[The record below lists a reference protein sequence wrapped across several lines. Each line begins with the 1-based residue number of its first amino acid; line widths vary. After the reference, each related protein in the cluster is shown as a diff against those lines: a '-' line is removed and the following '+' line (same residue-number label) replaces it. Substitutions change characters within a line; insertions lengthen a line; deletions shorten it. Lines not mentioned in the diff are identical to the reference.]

1 MGHLDQFAKLT
12 FAEETGPLTG
22 GALAWEVPAEMRIS
36 EVRPDGLL
44 LVRDPDK
51 LVNLAPPWNQA
62 RGHAEILAELK
73 MQGDHTDPRA
83 MQRGLLRRQVRQ
95 VQRIEAIKIPAAPW
109 LGEEPIW
116 MVAPSLPEVLSR
128 IRQVSVFAPG
138 CYRVGPSAF
147 DFVWIAANEL
157 PLLDELIPFLIAR
170 SGRPLDE
177 FVRWVAPRRPLDW
190 MLRVLHFLPVS
201 NSLRDEILRY
211 LPPPPTDD
219 PVLLDQR
226 RHIARA
232 LVDSDPEV
240 RKGYVE
246 EGKMQMLVHQFERR
260 LGRTLSAEEHRT
272 LAARLGQLGPDR
284 LGDVVVDLP
293 SETLAAWLATPDAT

>member
-44 LVRDPDK
+44 IVRAPDK
-51 LVNLAPPWNQA
+51 IGDLAPPWNQA
-62 RGHAEILAELK
+62 RGHTEILAELK

-95 VQRIEAIKIPAAPW
+95 VQRMEAVKPPDLPW

-116 MVAPSLPEVLSR
+116 IVAPSLPEVLCR
-128 IRQVSVFAPG
+128 IRKVSDFAPG
-138 CYRVGPSAF
+138 CYRVGPAAF

-157 PLLDELIPFLIAR
+157 PLLDELIPFLIAQ
-170 SGRPLDE
+170 SGRALDD

-190 MLRVLHFLPVS
+190 LLRVLHFLPVKTL
-201 NSLRDEILRY
+201 LREEILRY

-219 PVLLDQR
+219 PVLREQR
-226 RHIARA
+226 RDVARA
-232 LVDSDPEV
+232 LVDSDPEM
-240 RKGYVE
+240 RRAYVE
-246 EGKMQMLVHQFERR
+246 EGELRTLVHQFERR
-260 LGRTLSAEEHRT
+260 LQRTLRPEEHRT
-272 LAARLGQLGPDR
+272 LRERLTALGPDR
-284 LGDVVVDLP
+284 LGDVVID
-293 SETLAAWLATPDAT
+293 SSAEALAAWLIAPNAT